1 MKKLTFNQCVSL
13 AVSLMYRIKFLE
25 EQMITSSDY
34 YKESYRK
41 EIEATNEL
49 LDIVNSNDLYADDS
63 E

>member
-41 EIEATNEL
+41 EIEATKEL